1 MSSKHP
7 ATAKRTQH
15 YFPDKQANLQNKK
28 YNKLYLSTSYYLY
41 LRKYDRL
48 NCKQSI
54 QLIYGSEDPM
64 SETSQRRIVIGDV
77 HGYYEGL
84 MRLLEAIA
92 PASDDQVYFLGD
104 LIDRGPQSSQ
114 VVDLVRQNNYQCLLG
129 NHEQMLVNILTS
141 ENVPLALMQA
151 WLHSGGQATIASY
164 PDTTISPE
172 HLDWFKSLPT
182 YIDLG
187 DIWLTHAG
195 VDPKKLLKEQTAEQL
210 CWIRGEFHSIEQ
222 PYFTD
227 KLIVIG
233 HTITFT
239 FPGVNPGQLAQ
250 GRGWLDIDT
259 GAYHPRS
266 GWLTGFD
273 INNNLIYQANVF
285 NNDLRILPLSEVVV
299 EVEPSKII
307 ARRSQQRA

>member
-1 MSSKHP
+1 
-7 ATAKRTQH
+7 
-15 YFPDKQANLQNKK
+15 
-28 YNKLYLSTSYYLY
+28 
-41 LRKYDRL
+41 
-48 NCKQSI
+48 
-54 QLIYGSEDPM
+54 M
-64 SETSQRRIVIGDV
+64 SETRERQIVIGDV

-84 MRLLEAIA
+84 IRLLEAIA
-92 PASDDQVYFLGD
+92 PGGNDQVYFLGD
-104 LIDRGPQSSQ
+104 LIDRGPDSSQ

-129 NHEQMLVNILTS
+129 NHEQMLLNIVTG
-141 ENVPLALMQA
+141 ENVPVALMQA

-164 PDTTISPE
+164 ANTTISPE
-172 HLDWFKSLPT
+172 HIDWFQTLPT

-195 VDPKKLLKEQTAEQL
+195 VDPNKSLTEQTAEQF

-222 PYFTD
+222 PYFAD
-227 KLIVIG
+227 KLIIVG

-266 GWLTGFD
+266 GWLTGLD
-273 INNNLIYQANVF
+273 ITNNLIYQANVF
-285 NNDLRILPLSEVVV
+285 TNCLRTLPLSEAVV
-299 EVEPSKII
+299 EVEPAKII
-307 ARRSQQRA
+307 ARRTQQRA